1 MSVNER
7 GFSLLE
13 VLIAMAIS
21 SILLLSSARFL
32 PALQREI
39 LRNTRQLALED
50 EIWQRAYTVAKHL
63 QRAGYCRGNCVGE
76 GLVISA
82 KGDCVIVRWDAN
94 GNGVWE
100 SSSAKEADAIGFR
113 LQDKVLETLR
123 GATGCTGKG
132 WEKMTD
138 QTTIQI
144 EAFQVERL
152 NFSGYSPLLT
162 LRLRG
167 VSNDEPQKV
176 VEAVY
181 SVTGFNLLTVSEAY
195 PLWQWSCCCWCS
207 VVCCCKALADR
218 RLVLLRVWSHKV
230 RRCSVRR

>member
-13 VLIAMAIS
+13 MLIAMAIS

-39 LRNTRQLALED
+39 LRNTRQLVLED
-50 EIWQRAYTVAKHL
+50 EIWQRVYTVAKHL

-82 KGDCVIVRWDAN
+82 KGDCVIARWDAN
-94 GNGVWE
+94 SNGVWE
-100 SSSAKEADAIGFR
+100 SSPVKEADSIGFR
-113 LQDKVLETLR
+113 LQDKVLETVR
-123 GATGCTGKG
+123 GATVCTGKG

-138 QTTIQI
+138 PATMKI

-152 NFSGYSPLLT
+152 NYSGYSPLLT

-167 VSNDEPQKV
+167 VSNDQPQKV
-176 VEAVY
+176 VEAIY
-181 SVTGFNLLTVSEAY
+181 SVTGFNL
-195 PLWQWSCCCWCS
+195 
-207 VVCCCKALADR
+207 
-218 RLVLLRVWSHKV
+218 
-230 RRCSVRR
+230 

>member
-13 VLIAMAIS
+13 MLIAIAIS

-39 LRNTRQLALED
+39 LRNTRQLVLED
-50 EIWQRAYTVAKHL
+50 EIWQRVYTVAKHL

-82 KGDCVIVRWDAN
+82 KGDCVIARWDAN
-94 GNGVWE
+94 SNGVWE
-100 SSSAKEADAIGFR
+100 SGPVKEADSIGFR
-113 LQDKVLETLR
+113 LQDKVLETVR

-132 WEKMTD
+132 WDKITD
-138 QTTIQI
+138 PATMQI

-167 VSNDEPQKV
+167 VSNDQPQKV

-181 SVTGFNLLTVSEAY
+181 SVTGFNL
-195 PLWQWSCCCWCS
+195 
-207 VVCCCKALADR
+207 
-218 RLVLLRVWSHKV
+218 
-230 RRCSVRR
+230 

>member
-1 MSVNER
+1 MSVKER

-21 SILLLSSARFL
+21 SVLLLSSAQFL

-39 LRNTRQLALED
+39 LRNTSQLVLED
-50 EIWQRAYTVAKHL
+50 EIWQRVYTVAKHL

-82 KGDCVIVRWDAN
+82 NGDCVIARWDAN
-94 GNGVWE
+94 SNGVWE
-100 SSSAKEADAIGFR
+100 SSPVKEADSIGFR
-113 LQDKVLETLR
+113 LQDKVLETVR

-138 QTTIQI
+138 PATMQI

-167 VSNDEPQKV
+167 VSNDQPQKV

-181 SVTGFNLLTVSEAY
+181 SVTGFNL
-195 PLWQWSCCCWCS
+195 
-207 VVCCCKALADR
+207 
-218 RLVLLRVWSHKV
+218 
-230 RRCSVRR
+230 

>member
-21 SILLLSSARFL
+21 SILLLSSARFV

-39 LRNTRQLALED
+39 LRNTRQLVLED
-50 EIWQRAYTVAKHL
+50 EIWQRVYTVAKHL

-82 KGDCVIVRWDAN
+82 KGDCVIARWDAN
-94 GNGVWE
+94 SNGVWE
-100 SSSAKEADAIGFR
+100 NSPVKEADSIGFR
-113 LQDKVLETLR
+113 LQDKVLETVR

-132 WEKMTD
+132 WDKMTD
-138 QTTIQI
+138 PATMQI

-167 VSNDEPQKV
+167 VSNDQPQKV

-181 SVTGFNLLTVSEAY
+181 SVTGFNL
-195 PLWQWSCCCWCS
+195 
-207 VVCCCKALADR
+207 
-218 RLVLLRVWSHKV
+218 
-230 RRCSVRR
+230 

>member
-82 KGDCVIVRWDAN
+82 KGDCVIARWDAN
-94 GNGVWE
+94 GNGV
-100 SSSAKEADAIGFR
+100 
-113 LQDKVLETLR
+113 
-123 GATGCTGKG
+123 
-132 WEKMTD
+132 
-138 QTTIQI
+138 
-144 EAFQVERL
+144 
-152 NFSGYSPLLT
+152 
-162 LRLRG
+162 
-167 VSNDEPQKV
+167 
-176 VEAVY
+176 
-181 SVTGFNLLTVSEAY
+181 
-195 PLWQWSCCCWCS
+195 
-207 VVCCCKALADR
+207 
-218 RLVLLRVWSHKV
+218 
-230 RRCSVRR
+230 

>member
-13 VLIAMAIS
+13 MLIAMAIS

-39 LRNTRQLALED
+39 LRNTCQLVLED
-50 EIWQRAYTVAKHL
+50 EIWQRVYTVAKHL

-76 GLVISA
+76 GLVIST
-82 KGDCVIVRWDAN
+82 KGDCVIARWDAN
-94 GNGVWE
+94 SNGVWE
-100 SSSAKEADAIGFR
+100 SGPVKEADSIGFR
-113 LQDKVLETLR
+113 LQDKVLETVR

-132 WEKMTD
+132 WDKMTD
-138 QTTIQI
+138 PATMQI

-167 VSNDEPQKV
+167 VSNDQPQKV

-181 SVTGFNLLTVSEAY
+181 SVTGFNL
-195 PLWQWSCCCWCS
+195 
-207 VVCCCKALADR
+207 
-218 RLVLLRVWSHKV
+218 
-230 RRCSVRR
+230 

>member
-39 LRNTRQLALED
+39 LHNTRQLVLED
-50 EIWQRAYTVAKHL
+50 ELWQRVYTVAKHL

-82 KGDCVIVRWDAN
+82 KGDCVIARWDAN
-94 GNGVWE
+94 SNGVWE
-100 SSSAKEADAIGFR
+100 SSPVKEADSIGFR
-113 LQDKVLETLR
+113 LQDKVLETVR

-138 QTTIQI
+138 PATMKI

-152 NFSGYSPLLT
+152 NYSGYSPLLT

-167 VSNDEPQKV
+167 VSNDQPQKV
-176 VEAVY
+176 VEAIY
-181 SVTGFNLLTVSEAY
+181 SVTGFNL
-195 PLWQWSCCCWCS
+195 
-207 VVCCCKALADR
+207 
-218 RLVLLRVWSHKV
+218 
-230 RRCSVRR
+230 

>member
-50 EIWQRAYTVAKHL
+50 EIWQRVYTVAKHL

-82 KGDCVIVRWDAN
+82 KGDCVIARWDAN
-94 GNGVWE
+94 SNGVWE
-100 SSSAKEADAIGFR
+100 SSPAKEADTIGFR

-123 GATGCTGKG
+123 GATNCNGKG

-138 QTTIQI
+138 PATIQI

-152 NFSGYSPLLT
+152 NISEYSPLLT

-167 VSNDEPQKV
+167 VNNVEPQKV
-176 VEAVY
+176 IEAVY
-181 SVTGFNLLTVSEAY
+181 SVTGFNL
-195 PLWQWSCCCWCS
+195 
-207 VVCCCKALADR
+207 
-218 RLVLLRVWSHKV
+218 
-230 RRCSVRR
+230 

>member
-13 VLIAMAIS
+13 VLIAMVIS
-21 SILLLSSARFL
+21 CILLLSSARFL

-39 LRNTRQLALED
+39 LRNTRQLVLED
-50 EIWQRAYTVAKHL
+50 EIWQRVYTVAKHL
-63 QRAGYCRGNCVGE
+63 QRAGYCRGNCGGE
-76 GLVISA
+76 GLVISPN
-82 KGDCVIVRWDAN
+82 GGCVIARWDAN
-94 GNGVWE
+94 SNGVWE
-100 SSSAKEADAIGFR
+100 GSPAKESDVIGFR

-123 GATGCTGKG
+123 GATDCTGKG

-138 QTTIQI
+138 PATIQI

-162 LRLRG
+162 LRLCG

-181 SVTGFNLLTVSEAY
+181 SVTGFNL
-195 PLWQWSCCCWCS
+195 
-207 VVCCCKALADR
+207 
-218 RLVLLRVWSHKV
+218 
-230 RRCSVRR
+230 

>member
-13 VLIAMAIS
+13 VLIAMAIT
-21 SILLLSSARFL
+21 SILLLSAARFL

-50 EIWQRAYTVAKHL
+50 EIWQRVYTVAKHL
-63 QRAGYCRGNCVGE
+63 QRAGYCRGTCVGE
-76 GLVISA
+76 GLVMSA
-82 KGDCVIVRWDAN
+82 KGDCVIARWDAN

-100 SSSAKEADAIGFR
+100 NSPAKEADVIGFR

-123 GATGCTGKG
+123 GATGCNGKG

-138 QTTIQI
+138 PATIQI
-144 EAFQVERL
+144 EAFQVERV
-152 NFSGYSPLLT
+152 NIRGFQPLLT

-167 VSNDEPQKV
+167 VSNVEPQKV
-176 VEAVY
+176 IEAFY
-181 SVTGFNLLTVSEAY
+181 SVTGLNL
-195 PLWQWSCCCWCS
+195 
-207 VVCCCKALADR
+207 
-218 RLVLLRVWSHKV
+218 
-230 RRCSVRR
+230 

>member
-13 VLIAMAIS
+13 MLIAMAIS

-39 LRNTRQLALED
+39 LRNTRQLVLED
-50 EIWQRAYTVAKHL
+50 EIWQRVYTVAKHL

-82 KGDCVIVRWDAN
+82 KGDCVIARWDAN
-94 GNGVWE
+94 SNGVWE
-100 SSSAKEADAIGFR
+100 SGPVKEDDSIGFR
-113 LQDKVLETLR
+113 LQDKVLETVR

-132 WEKMTD
+132 WDKMTD
-138 QTTIQI
+138 PATMQI
-144 EAFQVERL
+144 EVFQVERL
-152 NFSGYSPLLT
+152 KFSGYSPLLT

-181 SVTGFNLLTVSEAY
+181 SVTGFNL
-195 PLWQWSCCCWCS
+195 
-207 VVCCCKALADR
+207 
-218 RLVLLRVWSHKV
+218 
-230 RRCSVRR
+230 